1 MMTGIPEPIERVIR
15 AAMLDVEFYNEAE
28 ADPSLNRA
36 AAVVVVLATALG
48 GVGSAFAT
56 EVNIA
61 AGAFAGAVTGVIG
74 WLVWSAIALFI
85 GRRLFAGTSDFGEMV
100 RVIGFSYAPLAI
112 GVIPWLGFVG
122 AIWALVAAVIAIREG
137 MDFSTP
143 KAIATMV
150 VGWVAWLTLTLV
162 VQAVL
167 DIEINGG
174 WPL

>member
-1 MMTGIPEPIERVIR
+1 MNGIPEPIERVIR

-28 ADPSLNRA
+28 ADPSLNRSA
-36 AAVVVVLATALG
+36 AIVVVLATALG
-48 GVGSAFAT
+48 GVGAAFAT
-56 EVNIA
+56 EVNIV

-74 WLVWSAIALFI
+74 WLVWSAISLFI
-85 GRRLFAGTSDFGEMV
+85 GSRLGGTSDYGEMV

-143 KAIATMV
+143 KAIATMAF
-150 VGWVAWLTLTLV
+150 GWGAWLVLSLV

-167 DIEINGG
+167 DIEISGG

>member
-1 MMTGIPEPIERVIR
+1 MMTAIPEPIERVIR

-28 ADPSLNRA
+28 ADTSLNGA
-36 AAVVVVLATALG
+36 AAIVVVLASALG
-48 GVGSAFAT
+48 GVGAAFAT
-56 EVNIA
+56 EVNII
-61 AGAFAGAVTGVIG
+61 AGAFAGAITGLIG

-85 GRRLFAGTSDFGEMV
+85 GSRLGGTSDFGEMV

-112 GVIPWLGFVG
+112 GVVPWLGFVG

-137 MDFSTP
+137 MDFSTS
-143 KAIATMV
+143 KAIATMA
-150 VGWVAWLTLTLV
+150 VGWGAWLVLTLV